1 MHEPLVMQWDICSKI
16 QTGQISEL
24 DGILLP
30 KHLSLFVSTWNAFC
44 SASQVWAEELG
55 PLLVNSISL
64 VLEEQRETILPLFLI
79 LKFLMPEILGIGF
92 ITWRNKPIWI
102 SNLLFLSSRCI
113 CSGRGS
119 YYPLIFQVMEHSN
132 PALEADYQDI
142 LSSLQNGSR
151 TSCLVICSTHRIRSL
166 HLSLHTY

>member
-1 MHEPLVMQWDICSKI
+1 MHEPSVMQWDIYSKI
-16 QTGQISEL
+16 QTGQISES

-30 KHLSLFVSTWNAFC
+30 KHLSLFVSTWML
-44 SASQVWAEELG
+44 SVWLVKFAEELG

-64 VLEEQRETILPLFLI
+64 VLEEQRETILPLLLI

-102 SNLLFLSSRCI
+102 SNLLFLFSLCI

-142 LSSLQNGSR
+142 RSSLQNGSR
-151 TSCLVICSTHRIRSL
+151 TTCLVMTMGNLQHS
-166 HLSLHTY
+166 